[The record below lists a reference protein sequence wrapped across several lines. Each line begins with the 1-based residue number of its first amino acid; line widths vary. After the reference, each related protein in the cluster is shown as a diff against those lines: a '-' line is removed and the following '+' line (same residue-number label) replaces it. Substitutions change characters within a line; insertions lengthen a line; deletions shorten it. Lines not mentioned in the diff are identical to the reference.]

1 MFKRNV
7 RSAAALAM
15 IGTLSAASAI
25 AQQAAPEKLERI
37 EVTGSRIKTIGAASN
52 SPITSV
58 GREEINASQ
67 PMAVEE
73 VVRSLPASY
82 PAIGPG
88 TNNGSGGI
96 ATIDLRGLGPQRT
109 LVLINGRRMVPSD
122 LNARVDT
129 NTVPVALLE
138 RVDLV
143 TGGASAVYGA
153 DAVAGVVNFV
163 TKKNFSGVEA
173 SVSYGITE
181 QGDAARVK
189 ADFTMG
195 LNAPDNAG
203 NLVLAVGRTKT
214 DPLTQGERDYGFYQI
229 NSATGGRDGSGT
241 AVPPLWVGIPG
252 LSGNRV
258 IDSTTGLL
266 RAATAADNWNFNPA
280 NYYET
285 PLERTQFTAMGNYRL
300 NDNVE
305 FYGDIFHTKSKVT
318 LNLAASGT
326 FTSTYAIPIGN
337 PFIPQPVRNQLC
349 AAYGI
354 TVNCAAGNTQEVN
367 FRIQRRFTELG
378 PRINEFDNTLSQY
391 TIGVKG
397 DIPGM
402 SWNYDAYVQRGT
414 TDQVSARV
422 NWGSFSKVQ
431 QALRAVNATTCTVNT
446 NGCVPINPFGG
457 EGSMTAAM
465 LNFINL
471 SSVTTT
477 NVVQSVAAGSV
488 SGEIGMLRS
497 PLAQNPLNLAIGV
510 EAREVKAGNR
520 SDGPS
525 QIQGEVLGTGAP
537 TPDRRGSIKL
547 QEAYVEGM
555 LPLVENAA
563 FAKSLNLEL
572 GYRQTK
578 FETEVTSKDYGSWKV
593 GLDWSPIK
601 SLRLRGM
608 QQRATRA
615 PNVNEL
621 YAPVI
626 TGLANRSTDPCQGNR
641 INTGDAGKAGTL
653 TNLCQQTG
661 VPTSQIGTLG
671 APSAGQINNTGGGN
685 LALGPEEADTTTLG
699 FVFEPDSIRGLTT
712 TLDYYRIKIKK
723 AVSSPLAGQVIDG
736 CYDPALN
743 PGFAVNVFCQ
753 NIQRDAFGTLNGS
766 GSLGVISQTSNLGT
780 YDVSGVD
787 LGVNYRLALNSL
799 GFSAAAGRV
808 DLGLQ
813 VSYMQKYDVKTLP
826 TLDTLNCGGYYSTDC
841 GNPYPKVKFSQR
853 ATWSVGDF
861 SFGYNWR
868 HIGKTTESPQ
878 GDNAFVPDFRT
889 IKAYD
894 YVDLSASWKFSKNLK
909 LALAVNNAFDKQPP
923 MVGNTIGGTGP
934 NSGNTF
940 PQTYDVLGRRYNVT
954 VQANF

>member
-1 MFKRNV
+1 MLNRT
-7 RSAAALAM
+7 RLSICIGAAFGATLLSSPALAQD
-15 IGTLSAASAI
+15 
-25 AQQAAPEKLERI
+25 AQKLERV
-37 EVTGSRIKTIGAASN
+37 EVTGSRIKTLGAVSN

-58 GREEINASQ
+58 GKEEINASQ
-67 PMAVEE
+67 PMAIEE

-138 RVDLV
+138 RVDIV

-163 TKKNFSGVEA
+163 TKKNFAGVEA
-173 SVSYGITE
+173 SASYGISE
-181 QGDAARVK
+181 KGDAARFK
-189 ADFTMG
+189 TDFTLG
-195 LNAPDNAG
+195 VNAPDGNG

-229 NSATGGRDGSGT
+229 NSATGDRDGSGT

-252 LSGNRV
+252 LSGARV
-258 IDSTTGLL
+258 VDASTGLL

-285 PLERTQFTAMGNYRL
+285 PLERTQFTALGNYRV
-300 NDNVE
+300 NDNAE
-305 FYGDIFHTKSKVT
+305 FYAELFHTKSKVT

-326 FTSTYAIPIGN
+326 FTSTYSIPIGN
-337 PFIPQPVRNQLC
+337 PFIPQGVRNQLC
-349 AAYGI
+349 TAYGI
-354 TVNCAAGNTQEVN
+354 AAANCVAGNAQEVR

-378 PRINEFDNTLSQY
+378 PRINDFDNTLTQY
-391 TIGVKG
+391 TVGVKG
-397 DIPGM
+397 DIPGLD
-402 SWNYDAYVQRGT
+402 WNYDAYLQRGT

-431 QALRAVNATTCTVNT
+431 QALRATNTTTCTVNT
-446 NGCVPINPFGG
+446 NGCVPINPFGP
-457 EGSMTAAM
+457 EGSMTTAM

-471 SSVTTT
+471 SAVQTTY
-477 NVVQSVAAGSV
+477 VVQDVAAASV
-488 SGEIGMLRS
+488 SGEVGFAQS
-497 PLAQNPLNLAIGV
+497 PFARAPLNLAIGL
-510 EAREVKAGNR
+510 ESREVKAGNR

-537 TPDRRGSIKL
+537 TPDRKGSIKL
-547 QEAYVEGM
+547 KEAYVEGM
-555 LPLVENAA
+555 MPLVEGATAA
-563 FAKSLNLEL
+563 NSLNLEL

-578 FETEVTSKDYGSWKV
+578 FETEVTSKDYGSWKA

-601 SLRLRGM
+601 GLRFRGM

-626 TGLANRSTDPCQGNR
+626 TGLANLSTDPCQGNR
-641 INTGDAGKAGTL
+641 INVGDAGKAGTL

-661 VPTSQIGTLG
+661 VPQNQIGQLG
-671 APSAGQINNTGGGN
+671 APSAGQINSTGGGN

-699 FVFEPDSIRGLTT
+699 LVFEPESVKGLTT
-712 TLDYYRIKIKK
+712 TLDFYRIKIKK
-723 AVSSPLAGQVIDG
+723 AVSSPAAGQVVDG
-736 CYDPALN
+736 CFNPTLN
-743 PGFAVNVFCQ
+743 PGFTYNVFCQ
-753 NIQRDAFGTLNGS
+753 NVQRDAFGTLNGS
-766 GSLGVISQTSNLGT
+766 GSLGVVAQLSNLGT
-780 YDVSGVD
+780 FDVSGVD
-787 LGVNYRLALNSL
+787 LGVNYRLPLSSL
-799 GFSAAAGRV
+799 GLSPAAGRV

-813 VSYMQKYDVKTLP
+813 VSYMDKWDNKALP
-826 TLDTLNCGGYYSTDC
+826 SLDTLNCAGYYSTDC
-841 GNPYPKVKFSQR
+841 GNPYPKVRFSQR
-853 ATWSVGDF
+853 ATWMMGDF
-861 SFGYNWR
+861 TFGYNWR
-868 HIGKTTESPQ
+868 HISKTSESPQ
-878 GDNAFVPDFRT
+878 GDNAFVPEFRT

-894 YVDLSASWKFSKNLK
+894 YLDLSASWKVTKHIK
-909 LALAVNNAFDKQPP
+909 LALAINNALDKDPP

-940 PQTYDVLGRRYNVT
+940 PQTYDVLGRRYNLT